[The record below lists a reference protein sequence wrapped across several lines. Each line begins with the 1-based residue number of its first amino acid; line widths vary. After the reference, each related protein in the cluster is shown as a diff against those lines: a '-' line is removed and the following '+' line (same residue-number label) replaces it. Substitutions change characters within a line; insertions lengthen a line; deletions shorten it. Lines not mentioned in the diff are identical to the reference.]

1 MEEKKEDLLKNL
13 KKVNAICGEI
23 DDLKSKVKE
32 AKSKVSALGKKIS
45 VKEKSLKEQLEK
57 AKAEAEAENEI
68 KAVIPEVNET
78 VAEKAEVKEAEVKEV
93 KEEKKT
99 KKTKTNASEETAP
112 QSEPEVKEAEKIT
125 EKSAETE
132 TKEKSDKKTRGKKSE
147 PKAEEKAEEK
157 VAAVTE
163 EPVKDEK
170 VSKTDKPEKTVKT
183 EKPGKTEAKAEEKPA
198 KEAVKPVKEEEKPAE
213 QPVKPVEKPV
223 LDEKAIKE
231 ARKRALE
238 EAQARALAEAR
249 AKILEQKRKE
259 AIARG
264 EDPSLVKLASERP
277 RVYEPKKDQ
286 RPARREYIPQDGRRP
301 AGAGTRTP
309 SDRPFANRNGAKP
322 GALGGA
328 KKAVEISYVPKD
340 TGKAFGNKK
349 KSSEKS
355 YDDKKGLNKK
365 SLAKAQVSI
374 EDFDENKTGYRKARN
389 KKASKSSD
397 QAQTVKIEK
406 AVINKEII
414 PIKELSEKLGI
425 SAIEITKKLFKEGI
439 MKTINDSVDY
449 DTAGVIAADLGIEL
463 ELKMDKTAEE
473 VLSETFDSAD
483 DAAKLVKRP
492 PVVTVMGHVDHGK
505 TSLLDRIRSANVT
518 ASEAGGITQHIGAY
532 TVTVNG
538 EKITFLD
545 TPGHAAFT
553 AMRARGAQITDI
565 AVLVIAADDG
575 IMPQTIEAI
584 HHAQAAGVS
593 IIVAANKIDKPQ
605 ANIERV
611 KQQLA
616 DQSVLIE
623 EWGGDVALVPVS
635 AKTGEGIDNLL
646 ETILLTADV
655 KELKANPDRMAKGT
669 IIEAKLDKGKGPVA
683 TVLIQN
689 GTLHTGDNLVAGTI
703 TGRVRAMI
711 DDKGRTVKEAGP
723 SMAVSILGL
732 EEVPNAGDSI
742 YAVDQ
747 DKLSKLVA
755 QERRNK
761 EREEMIKQSQKIT
774 LDDLSSK
781 ISDGNLK
788 ALNILIKAD
797 VQGSVEAVKQSLSE
811 LTNEE
816 VKVNVIHAAV
826 GAINETDVMLADS
839 SNAIIIGFN
848 VRPDSKAKTLA
859 ERSKVDIRL
868 YRIIYEAIDDVKNAM
883 KGLIAPKTQEIYMGK
898 AEVRQT
904 FKITGV
910 GMVAGCYVTE
920 GKIIRN
926 GKLRIYR
933 NDVMICEGNVNQLKR
948 FKDDVK
954 EVSQGFEC
962 GISIENFND
971 IQIGDFIES
980 YLIEVKPVV

>member
-1 MEEKKEDLLKNL
+1 MEEKKEDILKNL
-13 KKVNAICGEI
+13 KRVKAISDGMSEFVSKVNE
-23 DDLKSKVKE
+23 LKSGMNEINKRVVAKERKIKSDAAKLEAERLAAEALASEEARKAAEEKSVAAETEQPVAKEVPSVDNPAVVQPADELVVDADQTGKVKKTTKKTAKKEVIE
-32 AKSKVSALGKKIS
+32 AV
-45 VKEKSLKEQLEK
+45 VEKNVEEK
-57 AKAEAEAENEI
+57 A
-68 KAVIPEVNET
+68 
-78 VAEKAEVKEAEVKEV
+78 AEVKAEIEV
-93 KEEKKT
+93 
-99 KKTKTNASEETAP
+99 NA
-112 QSEPEVKEAEKIT
+112 
-125 EKSAETE
+125 
-132 TKEKSDKKTRGKKSE
+132 
-147 PKAEEKAEEK
+147 
-157 VAAVTE
+157 
-163 EPVKDEK
+163 
-170 VSKTDKPEKTVKT
+170 
-183 EKPGKTEAKAEEKPA
+183 EAKAEPAIEKTVEK
-198 KEAVKPVKEEEKPAE
+198 KEEKAAEVKTEEKPAE
-213 QPVKPVEKPV
+213 KPAEKPV
-223 LDEKAIKE
+223 MDEKAMRE
-231 ARKRALE
+231 ARRKAVE
-238 EAQARALAEAR
+238 DAQARALAEAR

-264 EDPSLVKLASERP
+264 EDPDLVKLPSQQP
-277 RVYEPKKDQ
+277 RVYTPNNERTKVYNRDGKPV
-286 RPARREYIPQDGRRP
+286 RREYVPSPDGRRP
-301 AGAGTRTP
+301 AGPRPAGAGVGGAVRP
-309 SDRPFANRNGAKP
+309 QRPFGTGGVGKKP
-322 GALGGA
+322 
-328 KKAVEISYVPKD
+328 VEVTFVPKD
-340 TGKAFGNKK
+340 TGKSFGNKK
-349 KSSEKS
+349 KSGERS
-355 YDDKKGLNKK
+355 YDDKKAINKK
-365 SLAKAQVSI
+365 SLIKTQVSV
-374 EDFDENKTGYRKARN
+374 EDFDENKSGYRKLRT
-389 KKASKSSD
+389 KKDKKQDAS
-397 QAQTVKIEK
+397 AQTVKIEK

-463 ELKMDKTAEE
+463 ELKLDKTAED
-473 VLSETFDSAD
+473 VLKETFDEKDSAD
-483 DAAKLVKRP
+483 KLVKRP

-505 TSLLDRIRSANVT
+505 TSLLDKIRSANVT
-518 ASEAGGITQHIGAY
+518 ATEAGGITQHIGAY

-565 AVLVIAADDG
+565 AVIVVAADDG

-593 IIVAANKIDKPQ
+593 IIVAANKMDKPQ

-616 DQSVLIE
+616 DQSVLVE

-646 ETILLTADV
+646 ETIILTADV
-655 KELKANPDRMAKGT
+655 LELKANPDRMAKGA
-669 IIEAKLDKGKGPVA
+669 IIEAKLDKGKGPMA

-703 TGRVRAMI
+703 TGRVRAML
-711 DDKGRTVKEAGP
+711 DDKGRNVKEAGP

-732 EEVPNAGDSI
+732 EEVPNAGDLLF
-742 YAVDQ
+742 AVEQ

-755 QERRNK
+755 EERRNK
-761 EREEMIKQSQKIT
+761 EREDMIKQSQKVT
-774 LDDLSSK
+774 LDDLFSK

-788 ALNILIKAD
+788 ALNIIIKAD
-797 VQGSVEAVKQSLSE
+797 VQGSVEAVRQSLEE
-811 LTNEE
+811 LSNEE
-816 VKVNVIHAAV
+816 VKVNVLHAGV
-826 GAINETDVMLADS
+826 GAINESDVMLADS

-848 VRPDSKAKTLA
+848 VRPDSNAKTLA
-859 ERSKVDIRL
+859 ERTKVDVRL
-868 YRIIYEAIDDVKNAM
+868 YRIIYEAIDDVQNAM

-910 GMVAGCYVTE
+910 GMVAGCYVVD
-920 GKIIRN
+920 GKITRN

-933 NDVMICEGNVNQLKR
+933 DDVMICEGNVKQLKR

-971 IQIGDFIES
+971 IKVGDFIEC